1 VAAGVAAGDVV
12 EAGGLVTAAAS
23 GRSGGGLGG
32 SLGDA
37 VGEQIHSP

>member
-1 VAAGVAAGDVV
+1 VAASAPD
-12 EAGGLVTAAAS
+12 GGLVTAAAS

-37 VGEQIHSP
+37 VGEQIHGL